1 MASWLVRIAL
11 LRFLGRRIL
20 WFLMVYDVFRRL
32 LAARRALMRPRPREQ
47 R

>member
-11 LRFLGRRIL
+11 LRFLGRRVI
-20 WFLMVYDVFRRL
+20 WFLMVYDVFKL
-32 LAARRALMRPRPREQ
+32 VLAARRALVRPRPREQ

>member
-1 MASWLVRIAL
+1 MAWLVRIVL
-11 LRFLGRRIL
+11 LRFLGRRLL
-20 WFLMVYDVFRRL
+20 WFLMVYDILKLV